1 MFGWIDSSIFKTKQT
16 INLTKNN
23 KNKMKTTEQN
33 QKEVMNYLANSS
45 KHFFESE
52 DGKHWQA
59 IVKLHE
65 LDKYV
70 LIKDGEVFEL
80 SMQAYLRE
88 GITAGKTFLKQ
99 KIHPVYDPSGSLFWT
114 RGYGHG
120 PSKKLRAVRWNNA
133 ARLELTSMAAQA
145 YLESQ
150 KELTN

>member
-1 MFGWIDSSIFKTKQT
+1 MFGGIDSSIFKTKQT

-70 LIKDGEVFEL
+70 LIKDGEVFEI

-133 ARLELTSMAAQA
+133 ARLELTTMAAQA

>member
-1 MFGWIDSSIFKTKQT
+1 MFGGIDSSIFKTKQT

-70 LIKDGEVFEL
+70 LIKDGEVFEI

-99 KIHPVYDPSGSLFWT
+99 KIHPVYDPSGSSFWT

-133 ARLELTSMAAQA
+133 ARLELTSMAAQQ
-145 YLESQ
+145 YLEKIEEKSV
-150 KELTN
+150 

>member
-1 MFGWIDSSIFKTKQT
+1 
-16 INLTKNN
+16 
-23 KNKMKTTEQN
+23 
-33 QKEVMNYLANSS
+33 MNYLANSS

-70 LIKDGEVFEL
+70 LIKDGEVFEI

-150 KELTN
+150 KEPAN

>member
-1 MFGWIDSSIFKTKQT
+1 
-16 INLTKNN
+16 
-23 KNKMKTTEQN
+23 MKTTEQN

-70 LIKDGEVFEL
+70 LIKDGEVFEI

-114 RGYGHG
+114 RGYGLG

-133 ARLELTSMAAQA
+133 ARLELTSMAAQV

-150 KELTN
+150 KEPAN